1 MCFSRKTK
9 SKKDRSDPTRTT
21 PYITRNIVDRIMDP
35 YSTYIYSHIDKT
47 IRVIITP
54 NPVKNIKQLDIARIG
69 RISFKIDGTYQK
81 QEMIILPGDTKKILL
96 DNKWFYVTAFIWNG
110 KKWKQLWLSRL
121 FHASRTIHFIDRH
134 KREADYNDNV
144 TQSTIL

>member
-1 MCFSRKTK
+1 MCFS
-9 SKKDRSDPTRTT
+9 KKKHRPDPIRTT
-21 PYITRNIVDRIMDP
+21 PYSARNIVDRVMDP
-35 YSTYIYSHIDKT
+35 YSTYLYSHIDKT

-54 NPVKNIKQLDIARIG
+54 NPVKNIKQLNIAKIG
-69 RISFKIDGTYQK
+69 KINFEIDGTYQK

-96 DNKWFYVTAFIWNG
+96 DNRWFYVTAFILNG
-110 KKWKQLWLSRL
+110 KKWKQLWVSRL
-121 FHASRTIHFIDRH
+121 FHSNRTIHFIDRH